1 MKINSIKKIVLPLIA
16 LLSLGSCKEDVYEL
30 GELTQPTELK
40 LEVKE
45 IDPGTGRVSVNY
57 GAKNAITHKVV
68 FSANTSPSS
77 GKYVSSENN
86 GNFTEKFSK
95 TGAYDVIYYAY
106 GTGGKYDSI
115 VTKVNVVVNY
125 VVPATILNRLTN
137 GTSKV
142 WKWDKN
148 NKGHLGVGP
157 ANKDYAE
164 WYNAGPNEKPDCLYN
179 DELTFTL
186 NPNGSVTY
194 TNDNKGDS
202 FIHVDHQA
210 SLKQTPAG
218 SDACYAY
225 TTGSSEVSFSEAG
238 TGITSSTGVAMS
250 LGKEFLS
257 FALETNTYEI
267 MSLTDTELY
276 VRTVETAP
284 DGSKRAWYQRFVS
297 AATSV
302 CAGGATGNKAGT
314 GTYQLVWADEFNT
327 NGAPCANNWSYD
339 LGRGDNGWGNNEA
352 QYYTNRQENVKVSDG
367 ALNITLRKEAYGNS
381 QYTSARLKTQDLF
394 EFKYG
399 KVEVRAKL
407 PQGGG
412 VWPAIWMLGA
422 NYEEVGWPA
431 TGEIDIMEHKGN
443 EPTKIYGTVHTP
455 SGFGGNASG
464 GVTSITNAQDWHLY
478 TAEWTNTEIKFYVDD
493 KLFFTYA
500 PAAQNAS
507 TYPFN
512 HDFFIILN
520 VAMGGN
526 FGGTIDPAFVQS
538 SMEVDYVRVYQK

>member
-1 MKINSIKKIVLPLIA
+1 MIIPLFA
-16 LLSLGSCKEDVYEL
+16 FLAFATSCQEQTYEL

-40 LEVKE
+40 LTVAEV
-45 IDPGTGRVSVNY
+45 DPGTGRVSVNY

-77 GKYVSSENN
+77 GKFVSSENN
-86 GNFTEKFSK
+86 GTFTEKFSK
-95 TGAYDVIYYAY
+95 TGEYEVIYYAY
-106 GTGGKYDSI
+106 GTGGKYDSL
-115 VTKVNVVVNY
+115 VTKVNVIVNY
-125 VVPATILNRLTN
+125 VVPTNITSKLTN
-137 GTSKV
+137 GTSKL

-157 ANKDYAE
+157 VTKDYPE
-164 WYNAGPNEKPDCLYN
+164 WYTAGANEKPDCLYN

-186 NPNGSVTY
+186 NPNGSISY
-194 TNDNKGDS
+194 TSDNKGDT
-202 FIHVDHQA
+202 FIHVDHQ
-210 SLKQTPAG
+210 SNLKQTPAG
-218 SDACYAY
+218 SDACYAF
-225 TTGSSEVSFSEAG
+225 TTGSTEVSFSEAG
-238 TGITSSTGVAMS
+238 TGITNSTGVAMS

-267 MSLTDTELY
+267 LSITDTELY

-297 AATSV
+297 ASSNNCV
-302 CAGGATGNKAGT
+302 SGLTGNTAGT

-327 NGAPCANNWSYD
+327 NGAPCSNNWTYD

-352 QYYTNRQENVKVSDG
+352 QYYTNRPENVKVTDG
-367 ALNITLRKEAYGNS
+367 SLNITLRKEAYGNA

-422 NYEEVGWPA
+422 NIDQVGWPA
-431 TGEIDIMEHKGN
+431 SGEIDIMEHKGN

-455 SGFGGNASG
+455 AGSGGNATG
-464 GVTSITNAQDWHLY
+464 GVTNIANASDWHLY
-478 TAEWTNTEIKFYVDD
+478 TAEWTSTEIKFYVDNN
-493 KLFFTYA
+493 LFFTYN
-500 PAAQNAS
+500 PAQNAN
-507 TYPFN
+507 TWPFN

-520 VAMGGN
+520 VAMGGT
-526 FGGTIDPAFVQS
+526 FGGAIDPAFVQS
-538 SMEVDYVRVYQK
+538 AMEVDYVRVYQK